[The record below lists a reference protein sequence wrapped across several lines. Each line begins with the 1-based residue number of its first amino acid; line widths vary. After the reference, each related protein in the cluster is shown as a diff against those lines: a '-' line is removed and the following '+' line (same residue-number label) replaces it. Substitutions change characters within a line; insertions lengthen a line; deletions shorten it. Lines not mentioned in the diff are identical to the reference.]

1 MDRVTVT
8 TPLGPVVLEHSGTRA
23 KALGD
28 SLALDW
34 WRRRVEESPFGAQ
47 GHIYSPDNCDVCDVI
62 AVALT
67 AVGSDNVTAS
77 KTTRARASAQLRT
90 TPKGATP

>member
-1 MDRVTVT
+1 MDRVIVT

-47 GHIYSPDNCDVCDVI
+47 GHAYNPNDCDICDVI

-77 KTTRARASAQLRT
+77 KATRARASAQIRT
-90 TPKGATP
+90 TPADAIP

>member
-1 MDRVTVT
+1 MDRVIVT

-47 GHIYSPDNCDVCDVI
+47 GHAYNPNDCDICDVI

-67 AVGSDNVTAS
+67 AVGSDKVKASEAATA
-77 KTTRARASAQLRT
+77 KAAKQLRS
-90 TPKGATP
+90 TPKGAIS